1 VKATLIV
8 DGSGFKKALE
18 GFSKHTKRD
27 RAGALNLAGRLWA
40 SFAFSGTRRADPGEI
55 KAYMMQRVSQP
66 RGRSRSKYNGTRAE
80 AITIASLRKKGR
92 LATIKDRAEL
102 NRLVAKF
109 VTAAVNSSG
118 YHKAGW
124 IPALKQFK
132 SKGSK
137 RRGNGRYKSP
147 VPGNAKKAK
156 KSEARPNGFLENF
169 ARAFKDV
176 QGGVLKAKEADVA
189 RQLGIFMY
197 QDMKRNKR
205 RNGFS

>member
-1 VKATLIV
+1 VRATLIV
-8 DGSGFKKALE
+8 DGSGFKKALA
-18 GFSKHTKRD
+18 GFEKHTRRD

-40 SFAFSGTRRADPGEI
+40 SFAFSGTRRADPAEI
-55 KAYMMQRVSQP
+55 KAYMMERISAP
-66 RGRSRSKYNGTRAE
+66 RGKSKSKYNGTRAE
-80 AITIASLRKKGR
+80 AITIASLRKKGMLGTLKNR
-92 LATIKDRAEL
+92 SEV

-109 VTAAVNSSG
+109 VTSAVNSSG

-156 KSEARPNGFLENF
+156 RSEARPNGFLENF

-189 RQLGIFMY
+189 RQLAIFMFE
-197 QDMKRNKR
+197 DMKRNKS
-205 RNGFS
+205 RNGFR